1 MGDAM
6 TSDEQAVASDGL
18 VAAIQEAH
26 QHIKSLLNDVAAGG
40 AGKADAFQQ
49 LAKTA
54 AAHEAAEQKVVHPL
68 TENADGGNTIATE
81 RVQEEQEGEQALE
94 ALKKIGVDNPGFD
107 DDFAKFREAVL
118 QHATNEETQEH
129 PILER
134 TLSAEAS
141 RQAADEFRAAQTDA

>member
-1 MGDAM
+1 M
-6 TSDEQAVASDGL
+6 TSSDQPVASDGL

-26 QHIKSLLNDVAAGG
+26 EQIKSLLNDVAAGG
-40 AGKADAFQQ
+40 AGRASAFEQ

-68 TENADGGNTIATE
+68 TRTADGGGSVAAA
-81 RVQEEQEGEQALE
+81 RLEEEKEGEQALKE
-94 ALKKIGVDNPGFD
+94 LKNLGVDNPGFSE
-107 DDFAKFREAVL
+107 DFTKFRAAVL

-134 TLSAEAS
+134 ALSAEAS
-141 RQAADEFRAAQTDA
+141 RQAAEEFRAAQSAS